1 MKSRLVIVTWHDAYG
16 SASRDFSHAPLV
28 MTTVGWLL
36 CKDSKGVAIANERQE
51 DGAYRGQTF
60 IPAGMVQRIKT
71 IRTKE
76 AV

>member
-1 MKSRLVIVTWHDAYG
+1 MKPRLVIVNWKDAYG
-16 SASRDFSHAPLV
+16 SAARDFAHEPLII
-28 MTTVGWLL
+28 TTVGWLL
-36 CKDSKGVAIANERQE
+36 CKDKNGVSVANERQE

-60 IPAGMVQRIKT
+60 IPSGMVQRIKT